1 MNWNA
6 ESDPPNSSPDETL
19 NSTPGLDMTTA
30 VNLQQNLKQNGQLSS
45 PVIVDEEHSAET
57 KDIISLKSGL
67 C

>member
-1 MNWNA
+1 
-6 ESDPPNSSPDETL
+6 
-19 NSTPGLDMTTA
+19 MTTA

-57 KDIISLKSGL
+57 KDIMSLKSGL

>member
-1 MNWNA
+1 MNRNA
-6 ESDPPNSSPDETL
+6 ESDPPNFSPDGTL

-30 VNLQQNLKQNGQLSS
+30 VNLQQHLKQNGQLSS